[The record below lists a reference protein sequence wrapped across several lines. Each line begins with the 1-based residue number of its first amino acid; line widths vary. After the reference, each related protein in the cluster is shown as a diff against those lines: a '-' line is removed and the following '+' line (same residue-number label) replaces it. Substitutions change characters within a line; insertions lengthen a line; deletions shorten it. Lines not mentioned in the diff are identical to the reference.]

1 MKIISKTKP
10 KGTEY
15 SALKN
20 MKKAKRIVKTNEDRR
35 RAENKRVNAEARK
48 ERRLE
53 HEFYDK
59 VSEITIIGFNKGM
72 LLVKVGEEIEKRN
85 LTFGRRSVSLKEN
98 LASIANFELK
108 LFGEMVEIKR
118 LGNFNE
124 MKDEIAWA
132 ISEDL

>member
-20 MKKAKRIVKTNEDRR
+20 MKKAARIVKTKEDRR
-35 RAENKRVNAEARK
+35 RAENKRVNAESRK

-53 HEFYDK
+53 NDFYER
-59 VSEITIIGFNKGM
+59 VGQVQILGFNKGM
-72 LLVKVGEEIEKRN
+72 LIVSIDGEQEKRN
-85 LTFGRRSVSLKEN
+85 LTFGRRSVSLAEN
-98 LASIANFELK
+98 IDSLPNFELK

-118 LGNFNE
+118 LGNFND
-124 MKDEIAWA
+124 MKDSIAWA
-132 ISEDL
+132 ISEGL